1 MSHSAG
7 TPNSTEVGKR
17 LWRVIHP
24 AHGAVE
30 VEAHQRY
37 DAVVEAA
44 KEWGLRWTTIA
55 RDCRVTELGPA
66 PRKWKG
72 AARGGKADEE
82 KP

>member
-1 MSHSAG
+1 MQE
-7 TPNSTEVGKR
+7 TEMK

-37 DAVVEAA
+37 DAVVSAA

-55 RDCRVTELGPA
+55 RDCRVTELGPVK
-66 PRKWKG
+66 RKWKG
-72 AARGGKADEE
+72 RRRNGKADKE
-82 KP
+82 KS